1 MGRIIESIFGGAK
14 PPRGAP
20 GPTEETKAARA
31 RAKKARTRLFETGGG
46 QAGQEVGSVAGRR
59 NTLLGN

>member
-1 MGRIIESIFGGAK
+1 MGNIIKSIFGGAE

-31 RAKKARTRLFETGGG
+31 RAKKARGRLFETEGG
-46 QAGQEVGSVAGRR
+46 QAGQEIGAVAGRR